1 MNQSAVREDFIPPVD
16 VDMSQGGVH
25 AFCSEGMQ
33 IAQLPITPCFGSPS
47 GMPVPSGVTKPSSN
61 GLASGQDS
69 GMVVR
74 RFPSCDGDG
83 LECSHEHEEYV
94 EGGVKITKCTHTHV
108 HSARQANQ
116 KAVQKYRQKKKLELE
131 NLKKEVSEWGRE
143 ARRALGWRHC
153 VLLPKT
159 PLPLSRG
166 RTLLVRIW
174 DVVSDTRALL
184 ALLALFVVCS
194 VESPAEG
201 EGGRV
206 RASHGKEA
214 RRGRPLDMPQE
225 GGQGAT
231 GSHASFAEKHS
242 YHDRT
247 TRREVGE
254 ERGVEQQTVKA
265 LLHT

>member
-1 MNQSAVREDFIPPVD
+1 MKSSSKEIQRMNQSAVREDFIPPVD

-131 NLKKEVSEWGRE
+131 NLKKENLQLKGRVAELEQAMEKKLEGEDLLICLRREDKEQLE
-143 ARRALGWRHC
+143 AM
-153 VLLPKT
+153 
-159 PLPLSRG
+159 
-166 RTLLVRIW
+166 
-174 DVVSDTRALL
+174 RALL
-184 ALLALFVVCS
+184 KSIHIMTAPLDEKS
-194 VESPAEG
+194 EK
-201 EGGRV
+201 
-206 RASHGKEA
+206 KEA
-214 RRGRPLDMPQE
+214 SSSKP
-225 GGQGAT
+225 
-231 GSHASFAEKHS
+231 
-242 YHDRT
+242 
-247 TRREVGE
+247 
-254 ERGVEQQTVKA
+254 
-265 LLHT
+265 